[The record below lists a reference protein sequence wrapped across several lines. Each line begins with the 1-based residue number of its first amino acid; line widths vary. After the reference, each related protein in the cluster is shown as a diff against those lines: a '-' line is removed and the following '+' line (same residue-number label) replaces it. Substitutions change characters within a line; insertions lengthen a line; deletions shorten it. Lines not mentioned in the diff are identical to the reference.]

1 MRATPRDAPRPRHP
15 RSPQKLADGAGSRGA
30 LATFPASFG
39 TPGAGRCPS
48 PVARGAG
55 HRSGRAARGYHPA
68 GVALV
73 KAGHTRRGDHAA
85 RLFLTP
91 APPAPS
97 APRSRGF
104 GPGAARAGRG
114 RLSQGRSPLP
124 PVARTPPTAA
134 ARARRFAARSP
145 WRLGRTPRWRAAA
158 PSAPGGG
165 ASRLAGTLPI
175 SHPEKNTLL
184 HRWRSRAALRAARP
198 NSKGGGPSPALPPAS
213 LPPTPSLP
221 DRREGGAR
229 PGLSPGASP
238 LELHC
243 VPSVACWSR
252 F

>member
-114 RLSQGRSPLP
+114 RVAHARHPLAGRWPRSAQRRAPRGAGHGWHRRHPPAPTARAPIARPLAAAAGRSHAADGGGSRPAVRGSLPLAP
-124 PVARTPPTAA
+124 RSHAALARGGSLG
-134 ARARRFAARSP
+134 ARR
-145 WRLGRTPRWRAAA
+145 GGV
-158 PSAPGGG
+158 APGGD
-165 ASRLAGTLPI
+165 LA
-175 SHPEKNTLL
+175 H
-184 HRWRSRAALRAARP
+184 
-198 NSKGGGPSPALPPAS
+198 
-213 LPPTPSLP
+213 
-221 DRREGGAR
+221 
-229 PGLSPGASP
+229 LSS
-238 LELHC
+238 
-243 VPSVACWSR
+243 
-252 F
+252 